1 MGCECVNF
9 KLVRLYEEENKQ
21 CQSMI
26 NAILDKFSIIDKS
39 KLEEEIELINKFN
52 DLIDIYED
60 IMRRNQVEI
69 ELINGKINSLDG
81 LERLIMHLR
90 YIENKTWENIADML
104 SISVVTAHR
113 YHRKALEKIS

>member
-1 MGCECVNF
+1 
-9 KLVRLYEEENKQ
+9 
-21 CQSMI
+21 MI
-26 NAILDKFSIIDKS
+26 NAILDKFSVIDKS

-104 SISVVTAHR
+104 SISVVTSHR
-113 YHRKALEKIS
+113 YHRKALEKMS

>member
-1 MGCECVNF
+1 
-9 KLVRLYEEENKQ
+9 
-21 CQSMI
+21 MI